1 MRANPTRLALAAV
14 GLLGLVNLVRGS
26 IHLFAPDGG
35 LTAIAGLD
43 LSTARQTILFFIGA
57 VGVGQITLGL
67 VDFLVVLRHREV
79 VFPLLLVHLAGMALG
94 LLLFFVLRPLPVAV
108 PGQYGTVFSFL
119 IIGVITVREFML
131 GKSDAK
137 S

>member
-108 PGQYGTVFSFL
+108 PGQYGAVFSFL

>member
-43 LSTARQTILFFIGA
+43 LSAARQTILFFIGA

-67 VDFLVVLRHREV
+67 VDFLVVIRHREA

-94 LLLFFVLRPLPVAV
+94 LFLFFVLRPLPVAV
-108 PGQYGTVFSFL
+108 PGQYGAVFSFL